1 MKVDELGV
9 WVSNDQHP
17 QFHRNCGVG
26 MCMWMPRPVWD
37 DDTEWEAGLEKA
49 GGRVRDLRWASL
61 V

>member
-1 MKVDELGV
+1 MI
-9 WVSNDQHP
+9 SI
-17 QFHRNCGVG
+17 HRNCGVG

-49 GGRVRDLRWASL
+49 GGSVRDLRWASL